1 MIEPLDHRRA
11 GRART
16 GAKAVFPTADEFVSG
31 PGKGGRPLVIEGTNN
46 PFGFRDAV
54 RARGS
59 AAELF
64 LRAFRTA
71 TPTCFRG
78 DARRRGLKIKFV
90 RRMGDD
96 YPRAIDLVRSG
107 RVNVRAIVT
116 HRESLGAASVLFK
129 ALAQNQPSYVKAL
142 LYRNGKEGDGPN

>member
-11 GRART
+11 GPLGL

-59 AAELF
+59 VCGTQAAGDE
-64 LRAFRTA
+64 
-71 TPTCFRG
+71 RG
-78 DARRRGLKIKFV
+78 WRPVRRRSLAGEMPGGKPRVFSDAQL
-90 RRMGDD
+90 RR
-96 YPRAIDLVRSG
+96 R
-107 RVNVRAIVT
+107 
-116 HRESLGAASVLFK
+116 RETDAEGFIH
-129 ALAQNQPSYVKAL
+129 PSYNAT
-142 LYRNGKEGDGPN
+142 GGPPRRPVAERFHELDINETLVSS